1 MSDFKGISQ
10 GEVAPETAIKA
21 EIRARDPL
29 NSPQAGAAGAATA
42 QPPRDSWKRLAPMVV
57 AYAMGT
63 FNDNFFKQTVL
74 FLAIAA
80 GLDTIQ
86 SLGTVFYALPFVVC
100 SAWAGWVADRVPKQ
114 RIMFWAKAL
123 EVLAALVG
131 ALSLYYMSFAGMVS
145 MIFIMAVQSTLFSPA
160 INGAIP
166 ENFTAAGVST
176 ANAVLK
182 MSTTAS
188 VLCGIAL
195 AGAVLDLPELLAFLP
210 ASVPFGHFAA
220 GAVVIFTALIGLAAT
235 LFLPRQPAPP
245 SSQAPFPWLG
255 AWDSLRHSREFYGAD
270 LPLLLALCGEAFFY
284 FMGALIVLIINNLG
298 INEYHLSQTHTG
310 YLSAALMI
318 GICAGSLMAARVPA
332 GRWRHSLMPGGLVMA
347 ATLLAV
353 PAVTVLP
360 GAAHFSGLV
369 ALFVLTGA
377 GGGFFLIPTVS
388 FIQIRP
394 PANARGKTLGVSNFL
409 SFCGVALSGVIFM
422 PLSRLLPSWGIFAC
436 GLIALFFMGV
446 MFLQFRK
453 CVEPGC

>member
-1 MSDFKGISQ
+1 MSDFKDNFQELTS
-10 GEVAPETAIKA
+10 PEAAIKV
-21 EIRARDPL
+21 R
-29 NSPQAGAAGAATA
+29 SGAGDFRRGAGHADSGA
-42 QPPRDSWKRLAPMVV
+42 PPRDSWKRLAPMVV

-86 SLGTVFYALPFVVC
+86 SLGTVLYALPFIVC
-100 SAWAGWVADRVPKQ
+100 SAWSGWLADRVSKQ

-131 ALSLYYMSFAGMVS
+131 ALSLYFMSFTGMVS

-182 MSTTAS
+182 MSTTAG

-195 AGAVLDLPELLAFLP
+195 AGAVLDFPEILPFLP
-210 ASVPFGHFAA
+210 ASVPFGHFAV
-220 GAVVIFTALIGLAAT
+220 GVVVVFTAVSGLAAT

-245 SSQAPFPWLG
+245 SSKAPFPWLG
-255 AWDSLRHSREFYGAD
+255 AWDSLRHSREFYSVD
-270 LPLLLALCGEAFFY
+270 LQLLLALCGEAFFY
-284 FMGALIVLIINNLG
+284 FMGALVVLIINNLG
-298 INEYHLSQTHTG
+298 ISEYHLSQTHTG
-310 YLSAALMI
+310 YLSAALMV
-318 GICAGSLMAARVPA
+318 GICAGSLLAARVPA
-332 GRWRHSLMPGGLVMA
+332 GQWRRSLMPGGLLMA
-347 ATLLAV
+347 TTLMAV
-353 PAVTVLP
+353 PAVVMLP
-360 GAAHFSGLV
+360 DAAHFSGLA
-369 ALFVLTGA
+369 ALFLLTGA

-409 SFCGVALSGVIFM
+409 SFCGVALSGAMFM
-422 PLSRLLPSWGIFAC
+422 PLARLFPSWGIFAC
-436 GLIALFFMGV
+436 GVITLFFMGV

-453 CVEPGC
+453 